1 MHDCS
6 DNKQRMNKALFASRH
21 NVPSKAEDEKSR
33 PQERGECMPDQRTG
47 MAGTEV
53 ETKPEGSSQSQQL
66 AGQEIHL
73 SGTKNKHE
81 TGWEVL
87 NCST

>member
-1 MHDCS
+1 
-6 DNKQRMNKALFASRH
+6 MNKALFASRQT
-21 NVPSKAEDEKSR
+21 VPSKAEDEKSR
-33 PQERGECMPDQRTG
+33 PQERGECMPDQRAG

-73 SGTKNKHE
+73 SGTQINVRQDE
-81 TGWEVL
+81 R
-87 NCST
+87 C